1 MTSSPN
7 SDVRP
12 RGFGQDSDGVHG
24 ANAAPDDPQEAV
36 HSLTRPQV

>member
-12 RGFGQDSDGVHG
+12 PGNSFPFAHKDAQVTDKKRLQDS
-24 ANAAPDDPQEAV
+24 PYK
-36 HSLTRPQV
+36 

>member
-12 RGFGQDSDGVHG
+12 KGMTAQLSGMARVHLG
-24 ANAAPDDPQEAV
+24 PATARTSSAV
-36 HSLTRPQV
+36 VLNY